1 MRRKALFHRYAYI
14 PFQISPHHT
23 HFFKSYAAVQ
33 SDAVPLYSPVTAR
46 VGISNLEISITD
58 ARMIVGSLPS
68 GSVLSFCACLW
79 VSFFGEIIGFVIV
92 VMIYLCLSTTH
103 AIKFGSRAGLGLL
116 LIRYSTFSLAVT
128 DNKLPVADGNVTT
141 DLGDAKVDEAVSFDF
156 FNGVLDAS
164 LWKWLSFS
172 LATLG
177 THQLA
182 SLFPF

>member
-1 MRRKALFHRYAYI
+1 MRRKALFHPYAYI

-141 DLGDAKVDEAVSFDF
+141 DLGDAKVDDVSFDF